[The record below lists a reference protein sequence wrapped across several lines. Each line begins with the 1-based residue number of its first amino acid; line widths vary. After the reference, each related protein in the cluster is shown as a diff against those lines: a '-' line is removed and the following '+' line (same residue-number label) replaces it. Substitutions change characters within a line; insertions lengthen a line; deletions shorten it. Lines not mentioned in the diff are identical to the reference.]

1 MDGRI
6 KTFQRKAETAI
17 AIKET
22 MIIQTI
28 KGQVMVFKI
37 LVNDLKSMLL
47 IIHLAR
53 TAVKATF
60 ARITIDPL
68 MTLLSF
74 LQILAIFI
82 T

>member
-6 KTFQRKAETAI
+6 KTFQRKAENAI
-17 AIKET
+17 AIKEM
-22 MIIQTI
+22 MIIHTI
-28 KGQVMVFKI
+28 KGQVIELKI